1 MRIKYTSYTT
11 SLLILTFDSPK
22 HKLFRFFGLFLL
34 ITFPYRPDFVTNIY
48 TMRGVCLLTGQKT
61 KHYTHT
67 YICIHSYAT
76 ITSQEGGEGDGIPII
91 YPPLPTPLTINS
103 QSDTILPPET
113 SIPPVLYSS
122 FLLCPL

>member
-1 MRIKYTSYTT
+1 M
-11 SLLILTFDSPK
+11 LE
-22 HKLFRFFGLFLL
+22 
-34 ITFPYRPDFVTNIY
+34 
-48 TMRGVCLLTGQKT
+48 VCLLTGQKT

-67 YICIHSYAT
+67 YICSIHSYAT

-113 SIPPVLYSS
+113 NTQPSIPPVLYSS
-122 FLLCPL
+122 FLLCP